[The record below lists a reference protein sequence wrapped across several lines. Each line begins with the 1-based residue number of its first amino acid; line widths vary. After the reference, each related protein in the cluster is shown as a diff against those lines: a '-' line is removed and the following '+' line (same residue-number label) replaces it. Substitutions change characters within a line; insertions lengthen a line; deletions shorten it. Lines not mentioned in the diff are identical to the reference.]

1 VNLIPT
7 PPSTIA
13 VSSLK
18 TFISR
23 SQLIFA
29 EAGATTNI
37 FLAFD
42 SIAA

>member
-1 VNLIPT
+1 MSKLIIVILIHSTPT
-7 PPSTIA
+7 INTA

-18 TFISR
+18 TFIS

-37 FLAFD
+37 FSF
-42 SIAA
+42 